1 MTLREPILGTFEQM
15 VLSAILQVGQDAY
28 PPLVLSW
35 LEQATGRDVNRGSLY
50 VTLDRLEKKG
60 LLRSRRGETGTE
72 REGRPKRYLDVTREG
87 RDSLR
92 SARASLLASWE
103 GLDELLGETP

>member
-1 MTLREPILGTFEQM
+1 MLGSFEQL
-15 VLSAILQVGQDAY
+15 VLSAVLQVGADAY

-35 LEQATGRDVNRGSLY
+35 LAEATGRDVNRGSLY

-60 LLRSRRGETGTE
+60 LLRSRRGETGAE
-72 REGRPKRYLDVTREG
+72 REGRPKRYLAVTREG

-103 GLDELLGETP
+103 GIDELLGETS